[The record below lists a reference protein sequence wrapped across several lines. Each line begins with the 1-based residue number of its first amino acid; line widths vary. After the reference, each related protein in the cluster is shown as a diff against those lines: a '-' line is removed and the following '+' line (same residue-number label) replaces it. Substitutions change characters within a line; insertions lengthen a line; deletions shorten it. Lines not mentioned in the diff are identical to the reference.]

1 MKLEVFRCYKN
12 IFLKKTG
19 FPPAFLYFSPMPE
32 VSVILPFYNAEQTLE
47 KAVTSILKQTFT
59 NFELLLVNNNS
70 SDNSLRIAQEL
81 AEKDERI
88 QILHE
93 PKRGVVPALLK
104 AFSACQADLIARMDS
119 DDFSSVDRLQLQY
132 QFLKDNPDYGLV
144 ASRVRVFPATT
155 SNMGLWRYVKW
166 QNEILQHDKML
177 IKSFVESPIVT
188 PSIMYRKEVAE
199 EHGYVRE
206 GDFPEDYEMFLR
218 WLSKGIKFHKLDKVL
233 LHWRDSETRLT
244 RTDKRYRQEAF
255 FKVKMDY
262 LPDFLSRNNPHHP
275 DVYAWGDGKYARK
288 WKAMLRDKGINILA
302 SFEVDPAKVNNKE
315 VFHYSEIPE
324 KGKIFIVSLVSNK
337 GAGDKIK
344 EYLNFIGYK
353 EGNDFI
359 LAG

>member
-1 MKLEVFRCYKN
+1 LLYKNKN
-12 IFLKKTG
+12 IFLKKTA
-19 FPPAFLYFSPMPE
+19 FPAAFLYFSPMPE

-47 KAVTSILKQTFT
+47 KAVKSILKQSFT
-59 NFELLLVNNNS
+59 DYELLLIDNNS
-70 SDNSLRIAQEL
+70 SDNSSRIAQKL

-88 QILHE
+88 NILHE
-93 PKRGVVPALLK
+93 SRRGVVPALLK
-104 AFSACQADLIARMDS
+104 GFSECKADFIARMDS
-119 DDFSSVDRLQLQY
+119 DDFSATDRLQLQY
-132 QFLKDNPDYGLV
+132 QFLKENPEYGLV
-144 ASRVRVFPATT
+144 SSRVRVFPATT

-166 QNEILQHDKML
+166 QNEIMQHEEML

-188 PSIMYRKEVAE
+188 PSIMYRKKVAE

-206 GDFPEDYEMFLR
+206 CDFPEDYEMFLR
-218 WLSKGIKFHKLDKVL
+218 WLSKGVKFHKLDKVL
-233 LHWRDSETRLT
+233 LHWHDSESRLT

-262 LPDFLSRNNPHHP
+262 LPDFLSQNNTHHP

-288 WKAMLRDKGINILA
+288 WKSMLKEKGINILA

-315 VFHYSEIPE
+315 VLHYSEIPE

-344 EYLNFIGYK
+344 EYLNFIDYK
-353 EGNDFI
+353 EGKDFI